1 MLKESDLLWEDKAQ
15 THYIIKIVG
24 AKTPSGR
31 TKTPFFEVYRN
42 GVCAATRVAIIDG
55 SMGLNYAIASAER
68 LIK

>member
-24 AKTPSGR
+24 A
-31 TKTPFFEVYRN
+31 KTPFFEVYRN

-55 SMGLNYAIASAER
+55 SMGLNYEIASAER